1 MGTPPP
7 ETTEFNFDNFPKR
20 SNKGKVTTG
29 YKKFVREYSE
39 ADQKKFMQAYN
50 ELKAKEPK
58 KFKEDEGV
66 RTKRKII
73 TDEWNKWN
81 EQFEPYDK
89 FYNDLQ
95 VYKLTQ

>member
-1 MGTPPP
+1 
-7 ETTEFNFDNFPKR
+7 
-20 SNKGKVTTG
+20 
-29 YKKFVREYSE
+29 
-39 ADQKKFMQAYN
+39 MQAYN